1 MAAAVLIPAELS
13 AHLQGLPADPY
24 IRLASLND
32 YAMVR
37 VIDALIDQV
46 GIETVIAIFNAAFDK
61 YIAPL
66 VNIPGVSDE
75 TVKTIC
81 GGAIRGFHALVH
93 TDKAEAMKAAA
104 APRTWI
110 GEAA

>member
-1 MAAAVLIPAELS
+1 MAAAVIPAELS
-13 AHLQGLPADPY
+13 ANLQGLPANADV
-24 IRLASLND
+24 RLASLTD
-32 YAMVR
+32 WAMVR

-46 GIETVIAIFNAAFDK
+46 GIESVMAMFNAAFDA

-75 TVKTIC
+75 TLKSIA
-81 GGAIRGFHALVH
+81 GGIIRGFHALVH